1 MRKCRRIAMTALLVA
16 AVLMA
21 AQPWLSALAHVLR
34 QASDAAALG
43 ELIICTAH
51 GATLLPNAAGGDPGL
66 QPDGDSPAK
75 APDCPFCALGCN
87 GAVKVLPAATTP
99 QQWPP
104 VPSASAGDGQ
114 DVDFLVTLT
123 TLRLVTAPPRAP
135 PHAA

>member
-1 MRKCRRIAMTALLVA
+1 MTALLVA

-34 QASDAAALG
+34 QASDAAAFG

-51 GATLLPNAAGGDPGL
+51 GATLLSDAADGDPGS
-66 QPDGDSPAK
+66 QPDRESPAK
-75 APDCPFCALGCN
+75 ASDCPFCALGCN
-87 GAVKVLPAATTP
+87 GAAKVLPAATPP

-104 VPSASAGDGQ
+104 VPLASAGDGQ
-114 DVDFLVTLT
+114 GADFLVAHR

-135 PHAA
+135 PHTA